1 MRKLAALIVVLGL
14 AGWSLSDGEVLATLA
29 ERLDLDG
36 GPNCMAR
43 AEPLCPL
50 C

>member
-1 MRKLAALIVVLGL
+1 MRKVAALIMVLGL
-14 AGWSLSDGEVLATLA
+14 AGWSLTDGEVLATLA
-29 ERLDLDG
+29 ERLDLG
-36 GPNCMAR
+36 ATQGCMAR

>member
-1 MRKLAALIVVLGL
+1 MRKLAALIMVLSV
-14 AGWSLSDGEVLATLA
+14 AGWSLTNGELLATLA
-29 ERLDLDG
+29 DQLELGNSQD
-36 GPNCMAR
+36 CMAR